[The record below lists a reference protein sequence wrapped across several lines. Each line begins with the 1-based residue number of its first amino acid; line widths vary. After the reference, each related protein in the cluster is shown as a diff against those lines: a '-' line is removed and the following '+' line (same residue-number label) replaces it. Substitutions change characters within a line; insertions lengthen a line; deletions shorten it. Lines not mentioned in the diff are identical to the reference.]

1 MKIKYKKVRKL
12 KPVEASYAAG
22 IIDGEG
28 TIALTRR
35 HRDGNRHIAVTIDN
49 TDFDLI
55 KHISKIIGA
64 GGITKKNPSN
74 SRDNIAYAYAI
85 YSQQALDLL
94 AQIFP
99 YLRTYNKRERAKLAL
114 MNYKKLTPRNGKYSP
129 EILKKRE
136 KFIRDFFSITSPQ
149 IKKERKILSLKDH

>member
-12 KPVEASYAAG
+12 KPIEASYIAG

-28 TIALTRR
+28 TITLTRR
-35 HRDGNRHIAVTIDN
+35 HRDENRHIAVTIDN

-55 KHISKIIGA
+55 KSISKIIGA

-74 SRDNIAYAYAI
+74 SRDNIAYVFAI
-85 YSQQALDLL
+85 YSRQALDLL
-94 AQIFP
+94 AHIFP
-99 YLRTYNKRERAKLAL
+99 YLRTYKRERAKLTL

-129 EILKKRE
+129 GILKKRE
-136 KFIRDFFSITSPQ
+136 KFIRDFFSITPPQ
-149 IKKERKILSLKDH
+149 MKRERKI